1 MSTSLRFTIDDLE
14 VLPEDGKRY
23 EIIDGELYVSSQP
36 DFIHQQV
43 SSDFWLL
50 LQNWS
55 DAHNTGEACVAPG
68 VIFADDDAVAPDVI
82 WMSWRRLTEARRP
95 GDGHIHAPPELVVEV
110 LSPGSAN
117 ERRDRVAKL
126 KLYSRRG
133 VGEYGIADWRLQTIE
148 VYRKVGEALTLHAT
162 LGGEDPLESPLLP
175 NFKHP
180 VAFVF
185 RTLRR
190 HAPRLADG

>member
-1 MSTSLRFTIDDLE
+1 MSMSLRFTIDDLD
-14 VLPEDGKRY
+14 VLPENGKRY

-43 SSDFWLL
+43 SSDVWLL

-68 VIFADDDAVAPDVI
+68 VIFADDDVVAPDVI
-82 WMSWRRLTEARRP
+82 WMSWRRLAEARRP
-95 GDGHIHAPPELVVEV
+95 GDGHLHAPPELVVEV

-133 VGEYGIADWRLQTIE
+133 VDEYWIADWRTQTID
-148 VYRKVGEALTLHAT
+148 VYRRVGEGLTFTSILA
-162 LGGEDPLESPLLP
+162 GEDSLESPLLP
-175 NFKHP
+175 DFKHP
-180 VAFVF
+180 VSFVF

-190 HAPRLADG
+190 QAPR